1 MGQAAREPQSSILRV
16 SPSSGKWR
24 ACHQTRRKACS
35 RESMKY
41 RRGSRDSMRERHR
54 ISRLQTRTVELRFT
68 PCVTW
73 RLKRRSVKLN
83 CEGASNPRVA
93 GLERK
98 EKTGSIGSFRTLRA
112 TNKVEGGR
120 FLREELSTM
129 GYRLSHPI
137 APGSSGGRCHG
148 GVFPVTAE
156 LCQKTCRWRI
166 LLLEPFC
173 GPVPVIVPRA
183 VGDEDLR
190 WSLGPAHP
198 AHQSGGQGD
207 PALHDGPLA
216 TGSAAFSE
224 KRLSGQVDNRLELT
238 ENIGEFLMPRL
249 DGQKGDIFPQLCP
262 CPVGRAGPGKNGV
275 PTALEAERQGPS
287 DKARW
292 RQKEKSSWA
301 FQVDGDRHH
310 HVCKCQP
317 CVREKNRGWREGRR
331 GNRISSPGD
340 RCG

>member
-1 MGQAAREPQSSILRV
+1 
-16 SPSSGKWR
+16 
-24 ACHQTRRKACS
+24 
-35 RESMKY
+35 
-41 RRGSRDSMRERHR
+41 
-54 ISRLQTRTVELRFT
+54 
-68 PCVTW
+68 
-73 RLKRRSVKLN
+73 
-83 CEGASNPRVA
+83 
-93 GLERK
+93 
-98 EKTGSIGSFRTLRA
+98 
-112 TNKVEGGR
+112 
-120 FLREELSTM
+120 M

>member
-1 MGQAAREPQSSILRV
+1 
-16 SPSSGKWR
+16 
-24 ACHQTRRKACS
+24 
-35 RESMKY
+35 
-41 RRGSRDSMRERHR
+41 
-54 ISRLQTRTVELRFT
+54 
-68 PCVTW
+68 
-73 RLKRRSVKLN
+73 
-83 CEGASNPRVA
+83 
-93 GLERK
+93 LERK
-98 EKTGSIGSFRTLRA
+98 EKTGSIGSFRTLPA
-112 TNKVEGGR
+112 TIKVEGGR

-129 GYRLSHPI
+129 SYRLSHPI

-173 GPVPVIVPRA
+173 GLVPVIVPRA

-207 PALHDGPLA
+207 PALHDGPGA

-238 ENIGEFLMPRL
+238 EGIGELLIRRL
-249 DGQKGDIFPQLCP
+249 EGRQGDIFPQLCP
-262 CPVGRAGPGKNGV
+262 CPVGRADPGNNGV
-275 PTALEAERQGPS
+275 PTALEAEHQAPS

-292 RQKEKSSWA
+292 HQKEKSSWA
-301 FQVDGDRHH
+301 LQVDGDHH
-310 HVCKCQP
+310 RRVRKFQA
-317 CVREKNRGWREGRR
+317 CVREKN
-331 GNRISSPGD
+331 
-340 RCG
+340 